1 MLYSIINHFALG
13 LEYRLRATFSRSAI
27 QKHETNAAR
36 AAAARAAELQKKQML
51 YEECRNV
58 TTHKDGLKILIREA
72 LEQYKLGRE
81 AKARI
86 PLFSY
91 TTYVN
96 VYGLRWGKDVFETTG
111 KLRDELTQELSQIL
125 DTLVDCKY
133 ELSVSI
139 GYEEGGERGDEDEP
153 TTVSL
158 TLIPAN

>member
-1 MLYSIINHFALG
+1 M
-13 LEYRLRATFSRSAI
+13 RATFSRSAI

-36 AAAARAAELQKKQML
+36 TAAARSAEFQKQQLL

-58 TTHKDGLKILIREA
+58 TTHEEGLKILIREA
-72 LEQYKLGRE
+72 LEQYKLGKE

-91 TTYVN
+91 TTYIN
-96 VYGLRWGKDVFETTG
+96 VYGLRWGNDVFETTSH
-111 KLRDELTQELSQIL
+111 LREELTQELSQIL

-139 GYEEGGERGDEDEP
+139 GYEEGGERGDESEP

-158 TLIPAN
+158 TLIPAS